1 MKSSFSSGAG
11 SIVIDFSNTSFT
23 LFSISRAFSSN
34 SVSGISSPVRSQTAS
49 IANADQFSIYIDPF
63 SNGQVEYELM
73 VSAAGVQS
81 DAKITT
87 SSVDKSWDAV
97 WNSSVKINDNGW
109 FLEIFKCPFSSCI
122 RNP

>member
-49 IANADQFSIYIDPF
+49 IANAAALASGYI
-63 SNGQVEYELM
+63 GLA
-73 VSAAGVQS
+73 SANRAV
-81 DAKITT
+81 T
-87 SSVDKSWDAV
+87 SMPNLSPSPNK
-97 WNSSVKINDNGW
+97 
-109 FLEIFKCPFSSCI
+109 
-122 RNP
+122 NPVMPATIPC